1 MKRTRFSI
9 FNNTDF
15 FPTPKEVIL
24 QMISEI
30 DIKGKVILE
39 PSCGKG
45 NIIDVL
51 KQYKPKQIIACELH
65 KELSK
70 IAETKVNQFLKH
82 DFFEVS
88 KTEISHIDYIIMN
101 PPFSQDEK
109 HILHAWEIAPD
120 GCTIIS
126 LCNTQTI
133 QNQFSSYRKTFGR
146 LLNDYGKHN
155 NLGDC
160 FGNAE
165 RKTDVEVSLIYLYK
179 PKKDTKDEFEGYFD
193 LSEEYEKQENGIMKF
208 NDIRD
213 IVNRYVGSVKMFEET
228 LSSNRIINNLIA
240 PIGNDNITFGAFEK
254 RSGTLYGINRET
266 FKKALQK
273 NAWNS
278 VFKRM
283 NMQKYVTESVM
294 ADINKFVEQ
303 QENVPFTMKNIY
315 KMFEIIIG
323 TQAERMDRVIVEV
336 FDNITKHY
344 HENRCNVEGWK
355 TNDQWMVNKKFILP
369 YIIEVGFSGQMQ
381 CRYHATNTMNDLYKA
396 LCHVTGTLFNSEMDW
411 WQFVSNKQKREFGT
425 WYEWGFFLVKGYKKG
440 TLHVQFKDEKVW
452 EKFNR
457 TAAKA
462 KGWQLPETTTHNFRK
477 K

>member
-9 FNNTDF
+9 FNNKDF
-15 FPTPKEVIL
+15 FPTPREIVLQILSEV
-24 QMISEI
+24 EI
-30 DIKGKVILE
+30 EGKVIFE

-51 KQYKPKQIIACELH
+51 KQYKPKQIIACEIH

-70 IAETKVNQFLKH
+70 IAETKADKFLKH
-82 DFFEVS
+82 NFFEVS
-88 KTEISHIDYIIMN
+88 KSEISHVDFIIMN

-120 GCTIIS
+120 GCIIIS

-146 LLNDYGKHN
+146 LLNDFGKYV

-160 FGNAE
+160 FAGAE
-165 RKTDVEVSLIYLYK
+165 RTTGVEVSLIHLYK
-179 PKKDTKDEFEGYFD
+179 PKKESNNEFEGYFD
-193 LSEEYEKQENGIMKF
+193 LSEEYEKQENGVLKF
-208 NDIRD
+208 NEIRD
-213 IVNRYVGSVKMFEET
+213 IVNRYVGAVKEFQNTLET
-228 LSSNRIINNLIA
+228 NQIINTLIK
-240 PIGNDNITFGAFEK
+240 PIGNDNIVFGAFEK
-254 RSGTLYGINRET
+254 RNGTLYGINREN
-266 FKKALQK
+266 FKKSLQK

-315 KMFEIIIG
+315 KMFEIIVG
-323 TQAERMDRVIVEV
+323 TQAERMDRVITEV
-336 FDNITKHY
+336 FDKITMHY
-344 HENRCNVEGWK
+344 HENRYSVEGWK

-381 CRYHATNTMNDLYKA
+381 CRYHTTNTMNDLYKA
-396 LCHVTGTLFNSEMDW
+396 LCHVTGTQFDHDMDW
-411 WQFVSNKQKREFGT
+411 WQYMNNKQKKEFGV
-425 WYEWGFFLVKGYKKG
+425 WHDWVFFLVKGFKKG

-452 EKFNR
+452 EKFNL

-462 KGWQLPETTTHNFRK
+462 KGWQLPETTIHNFRK